1 MQGEFVVFL
10 HFFLETLRQKTL
22 DKTNDSLDNTSEGKG
37 VG

>member
-10 HFFLETLRQKTL
+10 HFFLKTLRQKTL